1 MIKSFKHKALRR
13 FFEAGE
19 VGGINPDHAARLAR
33 ILDRLEASTGP
44 KDMDLPGYK
53 LHPLKGD
60 CKGDWAVWI
69 SGNWRVT
76 FRFDGSDAVN
86 VDYCDYH

>member
-13 FFEAGE
+13 FFEDGE
-19 VGGINPDHAARLAR
+19 VGGINANHAAKLAR
-33 ILDRLEASTGP
+33 ILDRLEAATGP
-44 KDMDLPGYK
+44 KDMNLPGYR

-60 CKGDWAVWI
+60 REGTWAVWV
-69 SGNWRVT
+69 SANWRVT
-76 FRFDGSDAVN
+76 FEFEGSDAVN

>member
-1 MIKSFKHKALRR
+1 MIKSFKHKTLRR
-13 FFEAGE
+13 FFEDGE
-19 VGGINPDHAARLAR
+19 VGGINADHAAKLAR

-44 KDMDLPGYK
+44 KDMNLPGYR
-53 LHPLKGD
+53 LHQLKGD
-60 CKGDWAVWI
+60 RKGAWAVWV

-76 FRFDGSDAVN
+76 FQFDGPDAVN